1 MLTVNAE
8 IDRLLEEAAPDAF
21 RTILSAAQYA
31 NVAAAQWILNRVA
44 PARKGRA
51 VILDDFPSIDGPDDI
66 APALSAIAAAVADGE
81 LSIEEASLAADV
93 LQKFLERKP
102 KVEAPAAASHG
113 PLFEYAKPKT
123 KVADAKETEP
133 SAESR

>member
-1 MLTVNAE
+1 MNAE

-44 PARKGRA
+44 PARKGRT
-51 VILDDFPSIDGPDDI
+51 VILDDFPSINGPDDI

-93 LQKFLERKP
+93 LQKFLDVLERTHRLRSGLLP
-102 KVEAPAAASHG
+102 TNRRGEAG
-113 PLFEYAKPKT
+113 C
-123 KVADAKETEP
+123 
-133 SAESR
+133 